1 MKSKKRSKKNRK
13 KIQRK
18 PGFVIFAEKLMENL
32 KLLNEINEC
41 PNCKSVIENMEKI
54 CPKCGTELKTKT
66 IEENMDYI
74 RSYLQDVSYTQNL
87 IIEGQTNKIEELKKI
102 IRDLKLKLG
111 YEICPLCSGKGS
123 QTIMSSYPSE
133 MFAFNPVGKTTQY
146 CENCNGEGVI
156 KKK

>member
-13 KIQRK
+13 QIQRK

-41 PNCKSVIENMEKI
+41 PNCRSVIENNERI

-74 RSYLQDVSYTQNL
+74 RSYLQDVSYTQNS
-87 IIEGQTNKIEELKKI
+87 IIEGQANKIEELIKT

-111 YEICPLCSGKGS
+111 YKICPICFGEGS
-123 QTIMSSYPSE
+123 RTTTTSYAWD
-133 MFAFNPVGKTTQY
+133 MFAFNPVGKITQ
-146 CENCNGEGVI
+146 
-156 KKK
+156 